1 MAVHCY
7 LYIWTCIYV
16 AYRFI
21 KILYFKIQ
29 VSKLFKVKH
38 NFRRGLIMEGM
49 MAWSRN
55 LNYLGE
61 IMIYGSFVLLVN
73 DSLSYI
79 LIVQVWVVVFS
90 LRMYAKEI
98 SFKKKE

>member
-1 MAVHCY
+1 
-7 LYIWTCIYV
+7 
-16 AYRFI
+16 
-21 KILYFKIQ
+21 
-29 VSKLFKVKH
+29 
-38 NFRRGLIMEGM
+38 MEGM

-73 DSLSYI
+73 DALSYI